1 MRDPYAEVAS
11 TDRTRPTAAGSQAA
25 LLRRVA
31 QYRVPAKR
39 AITDAGEPMH
49 AHTARQ
55 EALETT
61 KRQPNNAPLDEIFYR
76 ELVAARPRPQSPLP
90 C

>member
-1 MRDPYAEVAS
+1 
-11 TDRTRPTAAGSQAA
+11 
-25 LLRRVA
+25 
-31 QYRVPAKR
+31 
-39 AITDAGEPMH
+39 MH

-61 KRQPNNAPLDEIFYR
+61 KRQPDNAPLNEIFYR
-76 ELVAARPRPQSPLP
+76 ELVAARPRPQSTLP